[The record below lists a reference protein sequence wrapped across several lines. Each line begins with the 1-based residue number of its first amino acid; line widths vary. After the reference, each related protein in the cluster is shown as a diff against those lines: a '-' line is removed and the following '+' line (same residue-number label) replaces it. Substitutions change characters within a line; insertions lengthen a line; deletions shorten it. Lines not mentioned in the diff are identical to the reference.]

1 MTNKQV
7 IAMIISIILSV
18 ILVEL
23 FKWYQKYQ
31 QNKEEEKILEYFLMR
46 LIEKKV
52 LQNTYGKKVSLNV
65 EDKKMINKLK
75 NLNTI
80 SGNKEIIETFIK
92 AMNEDVKVDVVEINI
107 DGLE

>member
-1 MTNKQV
+1 M
-7 IAMIISIILSV
+7 L
-18 ILVEL
+18 
-23 FKWYQKYQ
+23 
-31 QNKEEEKILEYFLMR
+31 KI
-46 LIEKKV
+46 
-52 LQNTYGKKVSLNV
+52 
-65 EDKKMINKLK
+65 KKMINKLK

>member
-31 QNKEEEKILEYFLMR
+31 QNKEKEKILEYFLMR